1 MPETPPV
8 VHPDLPGTD
17 APPSSRVP
25 STSPVGAAARRLW
38 EATVRPNDAATVSFD
53 SRMGAL
59 WTLVIALDFFWL
71 SNPIVFWN
79 FTDSMRNAC
88 AVTLGAL
95 LLTPLRRM
103 PRVPWTIVAV
113 LTFVFLTIL
122 WSTFSRFTVH
132 VAFLYLAIAVLGLA
146 IAVAV
151 DGRTIAQ
158 GMVLGGVL
166 IVVGSIYAYEI
177 ELPGSAAA
185 PGEGYL
191 AGVGTNR
198 NILSYTLVMALPFA
212 FSFIPR
218 TWVGRALW
226 LVGTGTVLAGLYLT
240 QSATGFVAAVAV
252 LGMAVVM
259 GWRDRVV
266 ARRQDPTQPVSRWFR
281 LAPAAVLV
289 LATTVLVALIQIRDR
304 EDGIPTLTG
313 RTPIWSATWKSVD
326 GWDRWVG
333 SGWGM
338 VWQHPWF
345 PSAPNQLH
353 EEIVRRAGMYAVHGH
368 NSFFDLLPEVGLL
381 GILLFA
387 AAYVQAIARGLYL
400 RRVDT
405 APDAAQLATGRAA
418 LLAVLALVVYGIT
431 EPLTT
436 IPIGWWLLVILAT
449 GLAARARR
457 VEPDPAEVQPTVW
470 RSGKRTSR

>member
-1 MPETPPV
+1 MPEELPV
-8 VHPDLPGTD
+8 VQR
-17 APPSSRVP
+17 RVP
-25 STSPVGAAARRLW
+25 GAGTGTSGEVSAPSFARTVIEGLW
-38 EATVRPNDAATVSFD
+38 RGTVRPNDTATVSFD
-53 SRMGAL
+53 SRLGAL
-59 WTLVIALDFFWL
+59 WTIVIALDFFWM

-79 FTDSMRNAC
+79 FTDSLRNAC

-122 WSTFSRFTVH
+122 WSVFSRFTVH
-132 VAFLYLAIAVLGLA
+132 VAFLYLAIAVVGLA

-151 DGRTIAQ
+151 DGRTIAH
-158 GMVLGGVL
+158 GMLLGGVL
-166 IVVGSIYAYEI
+166 IVVGSVYAYEI

-185 PGEGYL
+185 PGEGFL

-198 NILSYTLVMALPFA
+198 NILSYTLILALPFA

-240 QSATGFVAAVAV
+240 QSATGLVAAVAI

-259 GWRDRVV
+259 GWRDRAV
-266 ARRQDPTQPVSRWFR
+266 ARRPDPTEPVSWWFR
-281 LAPAAVLV
+281 IAPAAVLG
-289 LATTVLVALIQIRDR
+289 LAAAVLVALVQIRDR

-333 SGWGM
+333 NGWGM

-345 PSAPNQLH
+345 PAGPNELH
-353 EEIVRRAGMYAVHGH
+353 TEIVRRTGFDAVHGH
-368 NSFFDLLPEVGLL
+368 NSFFDLLPEAGLVGV
-381 GILLFA
+381 LLFA
-387 AAYVQAIARGLYL
+387 AAYGQAIARGLYL
-400 RRVDT
+400 RRIDT

-418 LLAVLALVVYGIT
+418 LLGVLALVSYGIT
-431 EPLTT
+431 EPLAT
-436 IPIGWWLLVILAT
+436 IPIGWWLLVILAA
-449 GLAARARR
+449 GLPARARR
-457 VEPDPAEVQPTVW
+457 LVEPADQPTG
-470 RSGKRTSR
+470 RPSGKRTSR